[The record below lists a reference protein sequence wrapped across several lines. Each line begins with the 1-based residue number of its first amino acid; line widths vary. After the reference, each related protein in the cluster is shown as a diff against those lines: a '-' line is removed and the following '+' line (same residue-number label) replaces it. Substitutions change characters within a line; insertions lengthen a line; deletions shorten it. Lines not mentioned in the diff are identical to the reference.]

1 MEVALSYFHW
11 LFLGNIRTTPAF
23 FFPNSW
29 VIQQGLGDV
38 SRGTFPGLA
47 TGVRD
52 IVRIPTASPSSHGS
66 HYFIRAPLIISLI
79 IIMEGQERQQRVKL
93 ENSRAKGLVPDLLQV
108 FPLPHH
114 SHRDMALYSQ
124 GMDGHGHI
132 PISNT
137 AAKENME
144 LENP

>member
-11 LFLGNIRTTPAF
+11 LFLGNMRTTLAF

-38 SRGTFPGLA
+38 SRGAFPGLA

-52 IVRIPTASPSSHGS
+52 IVRIPTASPSSYGS

-79 IIMEGQERQQRVKL
+79 IIMEGQERQQSWKTHEPRDWSQTCSKY
-93 ENSRAKGLVPDLLQV
+93 
-108 FPLPHH
+108 PLSHH
-114 SHRDMALYSQ
+114 SHGDTALYSQ

-132 PISNT
+132 AISNT
-137 AAKENME
+137 AAEEDME
-144 LENP
+144 SENP

>member
-11 LFLGNIRTTPAF
+11 LFLGNMRTTPAF

-79 IIMEGQERQQRVKL
+79 IIIEGQERQQSWKTHEPRDWSQTCSKY
-93 ENSRAKGLVPDLLQV
+93 
-108 FPLPHH
+108 PLCPTIPTGPQPCIPRGWMGTAT
-114 SHRDMALYSQ
+114 SPSQ
-124 GMDGHGHI
+124 TQQ
-132 PISNT
+132 PRKTWN
-137 AAKENME
+137 
-144 LENP
+144 